1 MELGVVLFQ
10 NNVSTVVGCMMAA
23 AGWGSGEG
31 GGLCAEMG
39 PRKEGNVVLAV
50 AAVCVR
56 STGFGEG
63 RGPGV
68 CAYSKQEKHKRRER
82 GRGEGGGLCAE
93 MVTGLCAEMGSR
105 KEGNVVFA
113 VAAVCVIHG
122 FTYTSVP
129 RHGCR
134 RGAT

>member
-1 MELGVVLFQ
+1 M
-10 NNVSTVVGCMMAA
+10 GCMMAA

-50 AAVCVR
+50 AAVCVCVR

-113 VAAVCVIHG
+113 VAAVCD
-122 FTYTSVP
+122 P
-129 RHGCR
+129 RVYVYVCASTR
-134 RGAT
+134 LPERGHMTTMGPRNIGHI